1 MYFWRYV
8 NFDTDEQDNCC
19 GVCDSIDLTRNWAK
33 KTWERQSAK
42 GSCRVEL
49 CEIDT
54 QLHSADLAYAL
65 HNTDSKISMLAQV
78 IERWER

>member
-8 NFDTDEQDNCC
+8 NFDTDEQGNCC
-19 GVCDSIDLTRNWAK
+19 GVCDSIDLARAWAK

-54 QLHSADLAYAL
+54 QLHATDLAYAL

>member
-1 MYFWRYV
+1 MYFWRYI
-8 NFDTDEQDNCC
+8 NFDTDEQGNCC
-19 GVCDSIDLTRNWAK
+19 GVCDSIDLARAWAK

-54 QLHSADLAYAL
+54 QLHATDLAYAL